1 MSGASPAAPASATA
15 EAEAAAAVLPLKTCL
30 AWGVGTVAVAALFNS
45 VNVLLLRYVV
55 DYAGISAGIAG
66 ALIGASK
73 LYDAVIDPII
83 GAASDRTR
91 SRLGRR
97 RPFLLAGAVL
107 LAFAA
112 LALFNLPAG
121 ALALP
126 AFLFALLIYATGYA
140 LFSVPY
146 MAMPAEMTSSYH
158 ERSRLISFRVA
169 AVAVASLLAVFVG
182 PVLMSWAGGGQAG
195 HRALSIFLAAVVL
208 GAGSACFFGTAHASF
223 QTDLTT
229 PPRATWAEKL
239 RSLAGNKPF
248 VMLLVIK
255 LLQLMALAVT
265 QASMP
270 FLFRR
275 VLGLDDK
282 MMGIYF
288 LVFYATMIL
297 VQPLWV
303 RFARRGG
310 KRKMYILA
318 TLGYGITFLSWYFVD
333 GSTPLIAVFARA
345 LVLGAVGGAV
355 LLFGQS
361 LLPDTMEWDY
371 RRTGLRRE
379 GMLSAVYTIVEK
391 ISYALGAAVT
401 GIILG
406 NSGYIQGVGV
416 AAANQPASAITA
428 IYWLASVIPL
438 GFLSLSAVALLFYD
452 LDEKKLNSLPKR

>member
-1 MSGASPAAPASATA
+1 MSAATPEAPADPAGEVLTPL
-15 EAEAAAAVLPLKTCL
+15 AVLPLKTCL

-55 DYAGISAGIAG
+55 DYAGISAGVAG
-66 ALIGASK
+66 AMIGASK
-73 LYDAVIDPII
+73 LYDAVIDPVV
-83 GAASDRTR
+83 GAASDRHR
-91 SRLGRR
+91 SKLGRR
-97 RPFLLAGAVL
+97 RPFLLAGTVL
-107 LAFAA
+107 LAIAA
-112 LALFNLPAG
+112 LALFNLPTG
-121 ALALP
+121 QLALP
-126 AFLFALLIYATGYA
+126 AFLFALLLYATGYA

-169 AVAVASLLAVFVG
+169 AVAVASLLAVFIG
-182 PVLMSWAGGGQAG
+182 PVLMAWAGGGQPG

-208 GAGSACFFGTAHASF
+208 GAGTACFFGTAHASF
-223 QTDLTT
+223 NADSAAA
-229 PPRATWAEKL
+229 PRATWAEKA
-239 RSLAGNKPF
+239 RSLAGNRPF
-248 VMLLVIK
+248 VMLLAIK

-275 VLGLDDK
+275 VLQLDDR

-288 LVFYATMIL
+288 LIFYSTMIA

-303 RFARRGG
+303 RVARSRG
-310 KRKMYILA
+310 KRKMYIFA
-318 TLGYGITFLSWYFVD
+318 TLAYAATFSSWYFVD
-333 GSTPLIAVFARA
+333 GDTPLMAVFARA

-379 GMLSAVYTIVEK
+379 GMLSAVYTIIEK

-406 NSGYIQGVGV
+406 NSGYIQGIGV
-416 AAANQPASAITA
+416 AAANQPPSAITA
-428 IYWLASVIPL
+428 IYLLASVIPL
-438 GFLSLSAVALLFYD
+438 GFLALSAIALLFYD
-452 LDEKKLNSLPKR
+452 LDEKKLNSLPRR